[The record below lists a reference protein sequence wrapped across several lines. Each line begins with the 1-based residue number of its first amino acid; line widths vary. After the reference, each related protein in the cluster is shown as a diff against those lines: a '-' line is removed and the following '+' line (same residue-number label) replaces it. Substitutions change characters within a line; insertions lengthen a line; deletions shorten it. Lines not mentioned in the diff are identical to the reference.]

1 LPADERPDFANTSGV
16 KCMALRNPEL
26 RAVIFSQSLVQRPSC
41 GVDGGRVLQRRLEL
55 RFDAGQQGWFTGEE
69 FFDRLCVFLGVAGH
83 TCRDKVAH
91 SVRATL
97 RPGNAIVKVERDI
110 DRAAIDAVSSELL
123 ENLFPD
129 FVTSE
134 RAVLIRNT
142 SYFRVFEEL
151 HVDGDPLD
159 GHSRDRGKAAKPPDP

>member
-1 LPADERPDFANTSGV
+1 MVE
-16 KCMALRNPEL
+16 
-26 RAVIFSQSLVQRPSC
+26 
-41 GVDGGRVLQRRLEL
+41 
-55 RFDAGQQGWFTGEE
+55 
-69 FFDRLCVFLGVAGH
+69 
-83 TCRDKVAH
+83 
-91 SVRATL
+91 
-97 RPGNAIVKVERDI
+97 VERDI